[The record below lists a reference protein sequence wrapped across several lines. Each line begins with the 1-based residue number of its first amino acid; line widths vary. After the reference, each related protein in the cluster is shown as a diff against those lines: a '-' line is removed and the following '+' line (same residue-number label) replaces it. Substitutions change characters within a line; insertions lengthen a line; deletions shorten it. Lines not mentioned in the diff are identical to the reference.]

1 MAEIISCIQCT
12 QFVLHV
18 IYVTF
23 TGVQPLGKFVW
34 CACVAHFDKSVQPVQ
49 AVYFVSSFNVR

>member
-1 MAEIISCIQCT
+1 MAEIISRIQCT

-18 IYVTF
+18 IYVPF

-34 CACVAHFDKSVQPVQ
+34 CACVAHFDKSVQPVSSM
-49 AVYFVSSFNVR
+49 YFVSWFNVR